1 MDIAG
6 RFMVELARV
15 STGATDPR
23 LLPDRL
29 ATATARALGVDAV
42 GLTLAAQRPTSI
54 GASGETAQLAE
65 QLQFTV
71 GSGPCLAT
79 VDSQTPVFAVESHL
93 QRRWPFYHD
102 LLHGQTPFRSVV
114 AFPMNGGLSRVG
126 AMVIYLTSPAGPLEF
141 DALDAQSLVSLVS
154 EELGASTAWAGPHQ
168 PGLQHWIDVPAAR
181 VRTTVWQAVGM
192 VTEGLSL
199 SGADALALLRARA
212 YSTSRLVDEVAHDLV
227 TDHLSVDEL
236 LADTPR

>member
-1 MDIAG
+1 
-6 RFMVELARV
+6 MVELAQL
-15 STGATDPR
+15 TPGAADPR

-29 ATATARALGVDAV
+29 AAAAARALGVDAV
-42 GLTLAAQRPTSI
+42 GLTLAAQQPTSI
-54 GASGETAQLAE
+54 GASDERAALAE

-79 VDSQTPVFAVESHL
+79 VDSQMPIFAVESYL

-102 LLHGQTPFRSVV
+102 LLRERTPFRSVV
-114 AFPMNGGLSRVG
+114 TFPLSGGLSGAG
-126 AMVIYLTSPAGPLEF
+126 AMVVYLASPAGPLEF
-141 DALDAQSLVSLVS
+141 DALEAQSLVLLVS
-154 EELGASTAWAGPHQ
+154 EELAAWTVWAQRHQ

-181 VRTTVWQAVGM
+181 VRTQVWQAVGM
-192 VTEGLSL
+192 VTVGLAL

-212 YSTSRLVDEVAHDLV
+212 YGTDRLVDEVAHDLV
-227 TDHLSVDEL
+227 THRLSLDDL